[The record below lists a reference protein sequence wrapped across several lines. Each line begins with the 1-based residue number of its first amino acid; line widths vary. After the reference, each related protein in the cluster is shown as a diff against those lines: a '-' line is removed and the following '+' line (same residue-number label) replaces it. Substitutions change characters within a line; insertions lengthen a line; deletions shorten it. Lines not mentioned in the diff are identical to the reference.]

1 MDKVEILDTTLRDGS
16 QMAGVNFTLE
26 DKLDITKRLDE
37 LGVDFIEGG
46 WPGSNPKD
54 INYFK
59 EVKKIPIAYSK
70 ISAFGSTK
78 RKPGSEDRNL
88 ETIIQADTE
97 FATLFGKT
105 WKLHV
110 KEVLK
115 LTPAENLS
123 LIGESIDYLKSHGIK
138 VIYDAEH
145 FFDGYRDDP
154 EYALSTL
161 RAASGAYAVVLA
173 DTNGGTLTHVLS
185 GIIQEV
191 KRKFPF
197 KIGIHAHNDS
207 GVAVANS
214 LMAVEQGAS
223 HVQGTINGLGERCG
237 NADLVQ
243 IIPALELKM
252 GLRALNNE
260 GGLRA
265 LKDISSYVY
274 GILNIRENP
283 YQPYVGK
290 YAFTHKGGVHIDAMM
305 KDSRTYEHIDPER
318 VGNVRNYVVSELS
331 GRAALLKYSQELGLE
346 LEKDHPAVIKSLG
359 EIKELEA
366 YGIVENADATVK
378 LIILKNLG
386 IYADKFNV
394 LYWMANAR
402 DTNGRTESEG
412 EVIVRVDNE
421 VHYEREF
428 GVGPVHALD
437 NALRKVIV
445 RVFEILK
452 TTELLNY
459 KVSVTEGDSKGT
471 ASYVRVFIEFGD
483 RKLRWSTTG
492 VSKNILEASVK
503 ALTDGYNYRLA
514 LEELSR
520 LDRLE

>member
-26 DKLDITKRLDE
+26 DKLAITEKLDE

-59 EVKKIPIAYSK
+59 EVKGINLKHSK

-88 ETIIQADTE
+88 ETIIQADTDY
-97 FATLFGKT
+97 ATLFGKT
-105 WKLHV
+105 WKLHI

-115 LTPAENLS
+115 LMPEENLS
-123 LIGESIDYLKSHGIK
+123 LIGESVDYLKSHGIA

-145 FFDGYRDDP
+145 FFDGYMDDP

-161 RAASGAYAVVLA
+161 RAASGAYALVLA
-173 DTNGGTLTHVLS
+173 DTNGGTLTHAIADIV
-185 GIIQEV
+185 QEV
-191 KRKFPF
+191 KRRFSF

-214 LMAVEQGAS
+214 LMAVEHGAR

-252 GLRALNNE
+252 GLK
-260 GGLRA
+260 A
-265 LKDISSYVY
+265 LKDDSGLKALKDVSSYVY
-274 GILNIRENP
+274 GILNMQENP
-283 YQPYVGK
+283 YQPYVGR
-290 YAFTHKGGVHIDAMM
+290 YAFTHKGGVHIDAMI
-305 KDSRTYEHIDPER
+305 KNSRTYEHVDPEK

-331 GRAALLKYSQELGLE
+331 GRATLLKYSQELGIK
-346 LEKDHPAVIKSLG
+346 LEKDHPAIIKSLS
-359 EIKELEA
+359 EIKQLEA

-386 IYADKFNV
+386 VYTDRFNV
-394 LYWMANAR
+394 LYWMSNTR
-402 DTNGRTESEG
+402 DINGKIESEG
-412 EVIVRVDNE
+412 EVIVRVGNE
-421 VHYEREF
+421 VHYERES

-452 TTELLNY
+452 TSELLNF

-483 RKLRWSTTG
+483 HKLRWSTTG
-492 VSKNILEASVK
+492 VSKNILEASVR

-514 LEELSR
+514 LDDLNR
-520 LDRLE
+520 LDKPE

>member
-26 DKLDITKRLDE
+26 DKLDITEKLDSI
-37 LGVDFIEGG
+37 GIDFIEGG

-59 EVKKIPIAYSK
+59 EVKRISLKHSK
-70 ISAFGSTK
+70 ITAFGSTK

-88 ETIIQADTE
+88 ETIIQADTKY
-97 FATLFGKT
+97 ATLFGKT

-115 LTPAENLS
+115 LTPEENLS
-123 LIGESIDYLKSHGIK
+123 LIGESVDYLKSHGIE

-154 EYALSTL
+154 DYALSTL
-161 RAASGAYAVVLA
+161 QAASGAYVIALA

-185 GIIQEV
+185 DIVKEV

-197 KIGIHAHNDS
+197 RIGIHAHNDS

-214 LMAVEQGAS
+214 LIAVEQGAT

-243 IIPALELKM
+243 VIPGLELKM
-252 GLRALNNE
+252 GLRALNDKS
-260 GGLRA
+260 GLRA

-274 GILNIRENP
+274 GILNMHENP
-283 YQPYVGK
+283 YQPYVGR
-290 YAFTHKGGVHIDAMM
+290 YAFTHKGGVHIDAMI
-305 KDSRTYEHIDPER
+305 KDARTYEHIDPEK

-331 GRAALLKYSQELGLE
+331 GRAALLKYSQELGIK
-346 LEKDHPAVIKSLG
+346 LEKDHPAVIKSLS

-366 YGIVENADATVK
+366 YGIVENSDATVK

-402 DTNGRTESEG
+402 DTNGRIESEG
-412 EVIVRVDNE
+412 EVIVRVGNDI
-421 VHYEREF
+421 HYEREY

-452 TTELLNY
+452 TAELLNY

-483 RKLRWSTTG
+483 QKLHWSTTG

-514 LEELSR
+514 LDDLKR
-520 LDRLE
+520 LDRPE

>member
-26 DKLDITKRLDE
+26 DKLAITEKLDE

-59 EVKKIPIAYSK
+59 AVKSIHLRHSK

-78 RKPGSEDRNL
+78 RKPGSEDKNL
-88 ETIIQADTE
+88 ETIIQADTDY
-97 FATLFGKT
+97 ATLFGKT
-105 WKLHV
+105 WMLHI

-115 LTPAENLS
+115 LTPEENLS
-123 LIGESIDYLKSHGIK
+123 LIGESIDYLKSHGVE

-161 RAASGAYAVVLA
+161 RAASGAYALVLA
-173 DTNGGTLTHVLS
+173 DTNGGTLTHV
-185 GIIQEV
+185 IADVVQEV
-191 KRKFPF
+191 KRSFSSR
-197 KIGIHAHNDS
+197 IGIHAHNDS

-214 LMAVEQGAS
+214 LMAVEHGAR

-252 GLRALNNE
+252 GLK
-260 GGLRA
+260 A
-265 LKDISSYVY
+265 LKDDNGLKALKDVSSYVY
-274 GILNIRENP
+274 GILNMRENP
-283 YQPYVGK
+283 YQPYVGR

-305 KDSRTYEHIDPER
+305 KDSRTYEHVEPEK

-331 GRAALLKYSQELGLE
+331 GRATLLKYSHELGIK
-346 LEKDHPAVIKSLG
+346 LEKDHPAVIKSLS
-359 EIKELEA
+359 EIKQLEA

-386 IYADKFNV
+386 VYTDKFNV

-402 DTNGRTESEG
+402 DTNGRIESEG
-412 EVIVRVDNE
+412 EVIVRVGDE
-421 VHYEREF
+421 VHYERES

-445 RVFEILK
+445 KVFEILK
-452 TTELLNY
+452 TSELLNF

-483 RKLRWSTTG
+483 HKLRWSTTG
-492 VSKNILEASVK
+492 VSKNILEASVN

-514 LEELSR
+514 LEELNRFKSP
-520 LDRLE
+520 E

>member
-26 DKLDITKRLDE
+26 DKLAITKKLDL

-59 EVKKIPIAYSK
+59 EVKKIYLKNSK
-70 ISAFGSTK
+70 ITAFGSTK
-78 RKPGSEDRNL
+78 KRPGNDDKNL
-88 ETIIQADTE
+88 EAIVQADVNY
-97 FATLFGKT
+97 ATLFGKT

-115 LTPAENLS
+115 LTYEENLT
-123 LIGESIDYLKSHGIK
+123 LIGESIEYLKSHGIQ

-145 FFDGYRDDP
+145 FFDGYKDDP
-154 EYALSTL
+154 EYALRTL
-161 RAASGAYAVVLA
+161 RVASEAGAHVIVLA
-173 DTNGGTLTHVLS
+173 DTNGGTLTHEISDIVRR
-185 GIIQEV
+185 V
-191 KRKFPF
+191 KGEFNF

-207 GVAVANS
+207 GLAVANS
-214 LMAVEQGAS
+214 LIAVNEGAR

-237 NADLVQ
+237 NADIIQ

-252 GLRALNNE
+252 GLRALKDEN
-260 GGLRA
+260 GLRA
-265 LKDISSYVY
+265 LKDVSSYVY
-274 GILNIRENP
+274 GILNMQDNP

-305 KDSRTYEHIDPER
+305 KDSRTYEHINPEK

-331 GRAALLKYSQELGLE
+331 GRATLLKYSQELGIKLD
-346 LEKDHPAVIKSLG
+346 KDDPAIIKSLN
-359 EIKELEA
+359 EIKELES

-378 LIILKNLG
+378 LIIIKNLG
-386 IYADKFNV
+386 LYTDKFNV

-402 DTNGRTESEG
+402 DLNGNVESEG
-412 EVIVRVDNE
+412 EVIVRVGNE
-421 VHYEREF
+421 VHYERKY

-437 NALRKVIV
+437 NALREVIA
-445 RVFEILK
+445 RVFTVLK

-459 KVSVTEGDSKGT
+459 KVSVTEGDSHGT

-483 RKLRWSTTG
+483 NKLRWSTTG

-503 ALTDGYNYRLA
+503 AITDGYNYRLA
-514 LEELSR
+514 LEDLNKS
-520 LDRLE
+520 